1 MMRLETFIHTVWGIH
16 MNAEKMLRIC
26 NKDDFIIDE
35 EELSLAIYEE
45 AVLLNKD
52 KRVDVLDGAHSM
64 PTDLIND

>member
-1 MMRLETFIHTVWGIH
+1 